1 MSAVQLAALARTSE
15 PQSVLRRFL
24 ALDAAVTVTRLGVFT
39 VPAALLLSVLAL
51 WTSLTL
57 IGG

>member
-1 MSAVQLAALARTSE
+1 MHEHDSDVELGE
-15 PQSVLRRFL
+15 F
-24 ALDAAVTVTRLGVFT
+24 TRLGVFT
-39 VPAALLLSVLAL
+39 VPAALGLPVLAL